1 MMGSSS
7 IQKVFVAAIVIV
19 CAASPGLNV
28 NHALYEATLSAA
40 AGGAA
45 QRGLGNSD
53 DAILVTF
60 HKMADLRA
68 EFQFVMKQFLYIAL
82 GGNLE
87 SSEFTRMTAEFE
99 ARLDQVKTG
108 DASKNI
114 IAPPNDDIQACVDGL
129 VNVTASLIPI
139 LTNNLGGS
147 ISESTWERIDSE
159 YSYLEQHF
167 LQVLRKY
174 EGYGKTQGVAVDLI
188 EHYAYSLQ
196 TYSEQLVV
204 QSFFL
209 MLNINSSHYYKQLS
223 DYEMRFQ
230 TTVERITWGHA
241 ITEIPDLTNVCM
253 LQAMLKLREAWYLME
268 LELQDVRAASGS
280 FPEILNAS
288 ERLRTKAIA
297 LTSQIAQP
305 SCQASDQ
312 FDEAAWK
319 SGISACNRFRELAAR
334 TSRLYVEAERARAG
348 GAVMIRSDPLMWP
361 IPCIYVNV
369 YINK

>member
-1 MMGSSS
+1 MMGSSW
-7 IQKVFVAAIVIV
+7 IQNVLVAAIVFV

-28 NHALYEATLSAA
+28 NHALYEATLSPA

-53 DAILVTF
+53 DPILVTF
-60 HKMADLRA
+60 REMADLRA

-99 ARLDQVKTG
+99 ARLDQAKTG

-114 IAPPNDDIQACVDGL
+114 IAPPDDGIQACVDGL
-129 VNVTASLIPI
+129 VNGTASLIPI
-139 LTNNLGGS
+139 LTSSLGGT
-147 ISESTWERIDSE
+147 ISESTWVSIDSE
-159 YSYLEQHF
+159 YSYLVQKF
-167 LQVLRKY
+167 SQVLRKY
-174 EGYGKTQGVAVDLI
+174 EGHGKVQGVAMDLI
-188 EHYAYSLQ
+188 ENYAYSLQ
-196 TYSEQLVV
+196 TYSEQLAV
-204 QSFFL
+204 QSFFM
-209 MLNINSSHYYKQLS
+209 MLNVNSTHHYKQLS
-223 DYEMRFQ
+223 DYERRFQ

-253 LQAMLKLREAWYLME
+253 LQAMLKVREAWYQME
-268 LELQDVRAASGS
+268 LQLQDVRAASGS

-288 ERLRTKAIA
+288 EHLRTKAMA

-305 SCQASDQ
+305 SCQASDR

-319 SGISACNRFRELAAR
+319 NGISACNLFRELVAR
-334 TSRLYVEAERARAG
+334 TSRLYVEAEPLKARALWSTSP
-348 GAVMIRSDPLMWP
+348 GAVMIRSDP
-361 IPCIYVNV
+361 
-369 YINK
+369 